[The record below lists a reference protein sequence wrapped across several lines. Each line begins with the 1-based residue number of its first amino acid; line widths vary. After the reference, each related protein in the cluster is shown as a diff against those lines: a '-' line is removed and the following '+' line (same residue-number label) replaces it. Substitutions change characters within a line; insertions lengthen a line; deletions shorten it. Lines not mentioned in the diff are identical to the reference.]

1 MIVLDVNSRNI
12 TVAVDNIQAK
22 FVVAM
27 LRTITIAQLI
37 ESAKAL
43 GNDGFLVS
51 GVEAEAAR
59 LSVLSVLGPYLDYM
73 IHPSKLALLPKPVVV
88 DAPEASSAPA
98 EDEESSTKPPKTWLQ

>member
-1 MIVLDVNSRNI
+1 MIVLDVNNKNI

-37 ESAKAL
+37 ESAKSL
-43 GNDGFLVS
+43 ERDGFLVS
-51 GVEAEAAR
+51 GIEAEAAR

-73 IHPSKLALLPKPVVV
+73 IHPSKLPKATAVAA
-88 DAPEASSAPA
+88 APEASSAP
-98 EDEESSTKPPKTWLQ
+98 EGDEESSTKPPKTWLQ